1 MEYKYIYSKFTL
13 QTQTNNKSTKIQTC
27 LHGPFPWDNSFQSLF
42 KKHIPQKWQK
52 HCQNTSIRELSIDL
66 V

>member
-1 MEYKYIYSKFTL
+1 MEYKYISSKFML

-27 LHGPFPWDNSFQSLF
+27 LHGLFPWDNSFQSSV
-42 KKHIPQKWQK
+42 KKHTTKVSQ
-52 HCQNTSIRELSIDL
+52 HCQNSNIREVSIDL